1 MVQKFLPPR
10 KKKQKK
16 QQTINEMKLERIKES
31 NQKHQFIF
39 ISNLYSLVK
48 TLSQI
53 QDIQKNLISLNNK
66 QKKKET
72 FTGNCN

>member
-1 MVQKFLPPR
+1 
-10 KKKQKK
+10 
-16 QQTINEMKLERIKES
+16 MKLERIKES